1 MHDTLAGAV
10 DSFFVASS
18 HDPLDATP
26 EKINKSDDAGGAQ
39 EKIDGGGQQL
49 GRAEIVEGVIGGG
62 GIGEAA
68 LGFLHH
74 FFVTTG
80 GDVIITAAKEHVK
93 EVNTGDAKSDVD
105 KVLKKHLQGG
115 GGILDVDIADF
126 GIKGGVG

>member
-62 GIGEAA
+62 GIG
-68 LGFLHH
+68 
-74 FFVTTG
+74 
-80 GDVIITAAKEHVK
+80 
-93 EVNTGDAKSDVD
+93 DVD
-105 KVLKKHLQGG
+105 VGGGEELHKIYGWGMLKVLMEMPNTASIINRRAKTEK
-115 GGILDVDIADF
+115 VMMMP
-126 GIKGGVG
+126 IKALVRRRWAFCTISLSPPEVM

>member
-62 GIGEAA
+62 GIG
-68 LGFLHH
+68 
-74 FFVTTG
+74 
-80 GDVIITAAKEHVK
+80 
-93 EVNTGDAKSDVD
+93 DVD
-105 KVLKKHLQGG
+105 VGGGEELHKIYGWGMLKVLMEMPNTASIINRRAKTEK
-115 GGILDVDIADF
+115 VMMMP
-126 GIKGGVG
+126 IKALVRRFWAFCTDSLSPPEVM